1 MLTRSSARLLSDAD
15 LPEVRRVLD
24 GEPVAGAWVA
34 SRIAV
39 AGLSEWRLGG
49 QVWGHASGGR
59 LRSLC
64 YSGANLV
71 PIAATPDSLPAFA
84 QRARA
89 QGRVCSSLV
98 GPADAV
104 LPLWSLLEPDW
115 GRARDIRARQP
126 LLMTTTVPRVPPS
139 PAVRRATEDDLAALV
154 PACIAMYTEEIGVS
168 PVGRDGG
175 SFYRARVAESV
186 RQRRSYVQVEDGR
199 VVFKAELAAIIPAAC
214 QLQGVWVAPDRRG
227 EGLGT
232 AGMSA
237 VISDALRT
245 VAPAVSLYVNDFNTA
260 ALEVYARCGF
270 RQVGTFASVLF

>member
-1 MLTRSSARLLSDAD
+1 VLSDAD

-24 GEPVAGAWVA
+24 GEPMAGAWVA
-34 SRIAV
+34 SRIAT
-39 AGLSEWRLGG
+39 AGLAEWRLGG
-49 QVWGHASGGR
+49 QVWGHLSGGR

-71 PIAATPDSLPAFA
+71 PIAATSEALQAFA

-104 LPLWSLLEPDW
+104 LALWSLLEADW

-126 LLMTTTVPRVPPS
+126 LLATSTAPRVPPS
-139 PAVRRATEDDLAALV
+139 PAVRRATEADLEALV
-154 PACIAMYTEEIGVS
+154 PACVAMYTEEIGVS
-168 PVGRDGG
+168 PIGRDGG
-175 SFYRARVAESV
+175 SFYRARIAESV
-186 RQRRSYVQVEDGR
+186 RQRRSYVHVDDGR
-199 VVFKAELAAIIPAAC
+199 VVFKAEVAAVTPAVC
-214 QLQGVWVAPDRRG
+214 QVQGVWVAPDRRG

-237 VISDALRT
+237 VVADALRT

-270 RQVGTFASVLF
+270 RQVGMFASVLF